1 MNADGTKAGFEN
13 ELTRKISESVS
24 VPVIASGGAGTMDDF
39 ADAFVIGK
47 ADAALAASVF
57 HYGEIGIPDLKAY
70 LKMRGIGVRI

>member
-1 MNADGTKAGFEN
+1 MNADGTKSGFEK

-57 HYGEIGIPDLKAY
+57 HYGAIGIPDLKSF
-70 LKMRGIGVRI
+70 LKMRGIEVRI